1 MPIDMKNY
9 KPGSQSK
16 MTMEDAVRL
25 VKLHPDKSGLEV
37 ARKLNKMGFRS
48 ARNKPVS
55 DPFVSLVRTDLLGER
70 RSNPKRKRKVV
81 TAKSTDSQKVMV
93 MWTDTM
99 QDLITCNIKEDSR
112 QLLIQLC
119 AKQIA
124 NC

>member
-48 ARNKPVS
+48 VRNKPVS

-70 RSNPKRKRKVV
+70 RSNPKKKSKVV

-93 MWTDTM
+93 MWTETM